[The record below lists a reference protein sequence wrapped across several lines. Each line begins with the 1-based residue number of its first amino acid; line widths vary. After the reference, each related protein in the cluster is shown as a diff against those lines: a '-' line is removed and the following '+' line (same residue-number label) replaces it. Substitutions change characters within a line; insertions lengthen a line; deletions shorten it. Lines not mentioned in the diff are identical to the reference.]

1 MADAK
6 KAETE
11 AETPPAP
18 KNKGKLIVFIAI
30 GVLVL
35 VLVGGGA
42 AYFLMKK
49 KPVVE
54 SVDGEDPLTEVKA
67 KKKDKK
73 GDHTPPAFY
82 KFDKPFTVK
91 LQTEQQEA
99 YLQTEVQL
107 RVLDTAVQE
116 MLKQYEP
123 ELKHRI
129 MLILLAKKASD
140 LGTAPGVQRLSNEI
154 RETVNNTLEPP
165 VVKKGKGKVETQA
178 KEPGDVAA
186 DRGQCGKCLG
196 TILDVIEAHD
206 PEVGADGAAKL
217 GAAGQKAQRGQV
229 VEAKDRVDLPVVPGE
244 ALRSLAPEAATGT
257 AGKMERHQP
266 AGGECR
272 KIPRHSR
279 PGDGATFNPADE
291 GDLARAFGQQMF
303 GRKTA
308 AVGIV
313 GGGEGKARA
322 VHHLPQDLQRRDTCP
337 GDCIEGRGLFAIG
350 GRDDQCRNAVFQH
363 RADDLGLQRGVFV
376 GVGDH
381 GGMAPG

>member
-186 DRGQCGKCLG
+186 PD
-196 TILDVIEAHD
+196 A
-206 PEVGADGAAKL
+206 
-217 GAAGQKAQRGQV
+217 
-229 VEAKDRVDLPVVPGE
+229 PVQAV
-244 ALRSLAPEAATGT
+244 LFT
-257 AGKMERHQP
+257 
-266 AGGECR
+266 
-272 KIPRHSR
+272 
-279 PGDGATFNPADE
+279 TFII
-291 GDLARAFGQQMF
+291 Q
-303 GRKTA
+303 
-308 AVGIV
+308 
-313 GGGEGKARA
+313 
-322 VHHLPQDLQRRDTCP
+322 
-337 GDCIEGRGLFAIG
+337 
-350 GRDDQCRNAVFQH
+350 
-363 RADDLGLQRGVFV
+363 
-376 GVGDH
+376 
-381 GGMAPG
+381 